1 MLGAIIGDIVG
12 SIYEFNNKKEHDFEP
27 FIDKESCITDDSILT
42 CAVAEWLLD
51 DDCRGKQTLEDSIVK
66 YGKRYPCPMGGYGT
80 SFCDWL
86 FNYNNLYDYST
97 QSLNSTNH
105 RIPYYSCGNG
115 SAMRVSA
122 VGWACEN
129 EHNVLDVAAAS
140 AAVTHNHPEGI
151 KGAQAVA
158 MCIFMARNRKTPIEI
173 QQMIE
178 QRFGYDLSLTI
189 DEIRPRYSWQ
199 GLDGNIDGG
208 TCQGSVPQAISCA
221 LQAKDFEDAIRNAIS
236 IGGDSDTIAC
246 ITGGIAEALYGIP
259 EKLISEVIGSK
270 MPRQFSVLVQK
281 FAQKYNIKHVC
292 EYFDKFP
299 IKTIKSNQ
307 FSI

>member
-12 SIYEFNNKKEHDFEP
+12 SIYEFNNRKEHDFEP
-27 FIDKESCITDDSILT
+27 FIDKECCITDDSIMT
-42 CAVAEWLLD
+42 CAVAEWLFED
-51 DDCRGKQTLEDSIVK
+51 DSRSIQVLEDSIVK
-66 YGKRYPCPMGGYGT
+66 YGKRYPHPMGGYG
-80 SFCDWL
+80 SRFCDWL
-86 FNYNNLYDYST
+86 FNYNSLFDYST
-97 QSLNSTNH
+97 KSINATGH

-115 SAMRVSA
+115 SAMRASA
-122 VGWACEN
+122 VGWACED
-129 EHNVLDVAAAS
+129 EQTVLDVAATS

-158 MCIFMARNRKTPIEI
+158 MCIFMARNGKTPADI
-173 QQMIE
+173 QQTIE
-178 QRFGYDLSLTI
+178 QRFGYGLSLTV
-189 DEIRPRYSWQ
+189 DEIRSRYSWN
-199 GLDGNIDGG
+199 GLDGMIDGG
-208 TCQGSVPQAISCA
+208 TCQGSVPQAITCA

-299 IKTIKSNQ
+299 INTIKSNQ